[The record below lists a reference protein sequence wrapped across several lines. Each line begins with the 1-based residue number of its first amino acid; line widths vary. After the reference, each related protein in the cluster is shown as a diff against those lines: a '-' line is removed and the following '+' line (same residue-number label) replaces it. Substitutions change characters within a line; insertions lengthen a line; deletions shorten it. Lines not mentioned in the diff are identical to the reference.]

1 MNEMVAKSIKTTS
14 MMLMEMQENL
24 NVVTLFKVPI
34 IGILEEIDSFS
45 DQKCTSWKCD
55 KKFGQGPPGRSSPPH
70 LDKIQK
76 NSRFILFSGSHL
88 LVYVKQG
95 EEKQKFFAVLRQI
108 IIRRMLIRPFLF
120 SGELAGK
127 PVDRGGGAPPTSR
140 WLVVVGRRPWHLGQ
154 GGQVSPS
161 GKLPGPSQLQYLWHA
176 WCHPSPCP
184 EGRRRRPPSLG
195 LDPSWHTLPPQ
206 STLVGCGDLRTDRP
220 RALPPTCPPPTHLEI

>member
-1 MNEMVAKSIKTTS
+1 MARTWLVYRSE
-14 MMLMEMQENL
+14 
-24 NVVTLFKVPI
+24 
-34 IGILEEIDSFS
+34 SF
-45 DQKCTSWKCD
+45 
-55 KKFGQGPPGRSSPPH
+55 FLGP
-70 LDKIQK
+70 K
-76 NSRFILFSGSHL
+76 SRFLTKKSDFCHMTPIFSGSHL

-108 IIRRMLIRPFLF
+108 IIRRMRVRPFLF

-140 WLVVVGRRPWHLGQ
+140 WLVVAGRRPWHLGQ